1 MIWQI
6 YKVFFTYHFTRSLS
20 FVAAAKF
27 SLFTFHFSLKI
38 ANFANSFAKL
48 QCTRQFKEKQ
58 AFLLHCSRFFV
69 TLASPK
75 LLHLGKAQINLAFH
89 STFRNF
95 ANKNKTFY
103 NTTMLQ
109 IRCKNNNMTKSFPE
123 GTSLLDVYQE
133 FADDIKLPYPVVSAK
148 VNNASQGL
156 KFRLYQNRDV
166 EFLDA
171 REGSGHRVYVRSL
184 CFVLYKATQDLF
196 PGSKLF
202 IEHTISRGYY
212 CNFKKKGYEPMVE
225 GDVEKIRER
234 MQEIINLDMPFR
246 RNEATTEEALRVFAE
261 RGLTDKVKL
270 LESSGQ
276 IYSDY
281 YMLGDT
287 ADYYYGPL
295 VPSAGYLT
303 VWGLETYHDGML
315 LRVPDWNNPTQL
327 AEKVDMPKT
336 YEMFAEKTK
345 WDIIMRLSN
354 AGDVNKAILKGHA
367 SELIQVSEALQEKK
381 IVQIA
386 EEIDRRF
393 HDEENP
399 VRMVLITGPSSSGKT
414 TFCKRLSVQLLACG
428 LRPLSFSTDDYFVN
442 RLDTPKL
449 PNGDY
454 DFDNIET
461 VEYHL
466 LEDHLLRLM
475 KGERVEIPE
484 YNFVTGKREWNG
496 KKLKLAGDTVLIIE
510 GIHALN
516 PLLTKKIPDSLKY
529 KIYISALTSISL
541 DDHNWIPVRDNRLLR
556 RIIRDYNK
564 GAYTAQQTIA
574 QWKNVCE
581 AEDQWIFPFQE
592 TADAMFN
599 SALNIEFAVLR
610 THAEIILASVPK
622 NCDEYA
628 EAHRLL
634 KFLRYFI
641 PISDKEIPPTS
652 IMREFV
658 GGSSFKYPR

>member
-1 MIWQI
+1 
-6 YKVFFTYHFTRSLS
+6 
-20 FVAAAKF
+20 
-27 SLFTFHFSLKI
+27 
-38 ANFANSFAKL
+38 
-48 QCTRQFKEKQ
+48 
-58 AFLLHCSRFFV
+58 
-69 TLASPK
+69 
-75 LLHLGKAQINLAFH
+75 
-89 STFRNF
+89 
-95 ANKNKTFY
+95 
-103 NTTMLQ
+103 MLQ
-109 IRCKNNNMTKSFPE
+109 IRCKNNNVTKSFPE

-133 FADDIKLPYPVVSAK
+133 FADDVKLPYPVVSAK
-148 VNNASQGL
+148 VNNVSQGL
-156 KFRLYQNRDV
+156 KFRVYQNRDV

-184 CFVLYKATQDLF
+184 SFLLYKATQDLF

-202 IEHTISRGYY
+202 IEHSLSRGYY
-212 CNFKKKGYEPMVE
+212 CNFKKKNTGGEKVTDE
-225 GDVEKIRER
+225 DVAKIKAR
-234 MQEIINLDMPFR
+234 MQEIVSLDMPFR
-246 RNEATTEEALRVFAE
+246 RTEATTDEVIRVFTE
-261 RGLTDKVKL
+261 RGFQDKVKL
-270 LESSGQ
+270 LETSGQ

-281 YMLGDT
+281 YTLGDT
-287 ADYYYGPL
+287 VDYYYGPL
-295 VPSAGYLT
+295 VPSAGNLQ
-303 VWGLETYHDGML
+303 VWDLERHEEGLL
-315 LRVPDWNNPTQL
+315 LRVPDWNCPSKV
-327 AEKVDMPKT
+327 AEKVAQPKT
-336 YEMFAEKTK
+336 FEMFAEKTH

-354 AGDVNKAILKGHA
+354 AGDVNKAIMRGHA
-367 SELIQVSEALQEKK
+367 PELIQVSEALQEKK

-393 HDEENP
+393 HQEKDP
-399 VRMVLITGPSSSGKT
+399 VRLVLITGPSSSGKT

-428 LRPLSFSTDDYFVN
+428 LRPISFSTDDYFVN

-461 VEYHL
+461 VDYHL
-466 LEDHLLRLM
+466 MEEHLMRLM
-475 KGERVEIPE
+475 DGERVEIPE
-484 YNFVTGKREWNG
+484 YNFVTGKREWNE
-496 KKLKLAGDTVLIIE
+496 KKLKLGGDTVLIIE

-516 PLLTKKIPDSLKY
+516 PLLTKKLPDSLKY
-529 KIYISALTSISL
+529 KIYISALTSISI

-581 AEDQWIFPFQE
+581 AEDQWIFPYQE
-592 TADAMFN
+592 TADVMFN

-622 NCDEYA
+622 NCPEYS

-634 KFLRYFI
+634 KFIHFFL
-641 PISDKEIPPTS
+641 PVSDKEIPPTS

-658 GGSSFKYPR
+658 GGSSFKY

>member
-1 MIWQI
+1 
-6 YKVFFTYHFTRSLS
+6 
-20 FVAAAKF
+20 
-27 SLFTFHFSLKI
+27 
-38 ANFANSFAKL
+38 
-48 QCTRQFKEKQ
+48 
-58 AFLLHCSRFFV
+58 
-69 TLASPK
+69 
-75 LLHLGKAQINLAFH
+75 
-89 STFRNF
+89 
-95 ANKNKTFY
+95 
-103 NTTMLQ
+103 MLQ
-109 IRCKNNNMTKSFPE
+109 IRCKNNNTTKSFPE

-133 FADDIKLPYPVVSAK
+133 FADDIRLPYPVVSAK
-148 VNNASQGL
+148 VNNVSQGL

-166 EFLDA
+166 EFMDA

-184 CFVLYKATQDLF
+184 CFVLYKATQDEF

-212 CNFKKKGYEPMVE
+212 CNFKKRGGDPLTED
-225 GDVEKIRER
+225 DVEKLRQR

-246 RNEATTEEALRVFAE
+246 RNEATTEEAIRVFAE
-261 RGLTDKVKL
+261 RGFQDKVKL
-270 LESSGQ
+270 LETSGQ
-276 IYSDY
+276 VYSDY

-287 ADYYYGPL
+287 ADFYYGPL
-295 VPSAGYLT
+295 VPSAGYLS
-303 VWGLETYHDGML
+303 VWGLEAYHDGLL
-315 LRVPDWNNPTQL
+315 LRVPDWHDPTRL

-336 YEMFAEKTK
+336 YEMFAEKTR

-354 AGDVNKAILKGHA
+354 AGDVNKAVQRGHA

-381 IVQIA
+381 IVEIA

-393 HDEENP
+393 HREDHP
-399 VRMVLITGPSSSGKT
+399 VKLVLITGPSSSGKT
-414 TFCKRLSVQLLACG
+414 TFCKRLSIQLLACG

-442 RLDTPKL
+442 RVDTPKL

-461 VEYHL
+461 VEYSL

-475 KGERVEIPE
+475 QGERVEIPE
-484 YNFVTGKREWNG
+484 YNFVTGQREWKG
-496 KKLKLAGDTVLIIE
+496 KKLKLSSDTVLIIE

-516 PLLTKKIPDSLKY
+516 PRLTAKIDDSLKY

-564 GAYTAQQTIA
+564 GAYTARQTIS

-610 THAEIILASVPK
+610 THAELILSQVPR
-622 NCDEYA
+622 NCPEYA

-634 KFLRYFI
+634 KFIHYFL
-641 PISDKEIPPTS
+641 PVSDKEIPPTS

-658 GGSSFKYPR
+658 GGSSFKY

>member
-1 MIWQI
+1 
-6 YKVFFTYHFTRSLS
+6 
-20 FVAAAKF
+20 
-27 SLFTFHFSLKI
+27 
-38 ANFANSFAKL
+38 
-48 QCTRQFKEKQ
+48 
-58 AFLLHCSRFFV
+58 
-69 TLASPK
+69 
-75 LLHLGKAQINLAFH
+75 
-89 STFRNF
+89 
-95 ANKNKTFY
+95 
-103 NTTMLQ
+103 MLQ
-109 IRCKNNNMTKSFPE
+109 IRCKNNNVTKSFPE
-123 GTSLLDVYQE
+123 GTSLWDIYQE
-133 FADDIKLPYPVVSAK
+133 FQDDIHLPYPVVSAK
-148 VNNASQGL
+148 VNNVSQGL
-156 KFRLYQNRDV
+156 KFRVYQNRDV

-184 CFVLYKATQDLF
+184 SFVLYKATQDLF

-202 IEHTISRGYY
+202 IEHSLCRGYY
-212 CNFKKKGYEPMVE
+212 CNFKKKGNEVLTDE
-225 GDVEKIRER
+225 DVTNIRQR
-234 MQEIINLDMPFR
+234 MQEIVDQDMPFR
-246 RNEATTEEALRVFAE
+246 RTEATNEEAIRVFTE
-261 RGLTDKVKL
+261 RGFSDKVKL
-270 LESSGQ
+270 LETSGQ

-281 YMLGDT
+281 YTLGDT
-287 ADYYYGPL
+287 VDYYYGPL
-295 VPSAGYLT
+295 VPSAGYLK
-303 VWGLETYHDGML
+303 VWGLERYEEGLL
-315 LRVPDWNNPTQL
+315 LRVPDWDNPSQL
-327 AEKVDMPKT
+327 AEKVDQPKT
-336 YEMFAEKTK
+336 FGMFAEKTR

-354 AGDVNKAILKGHA
+354 AGDVNKAIQRGYA

-393 HDEENP
+393 HRKKNP
-399 VRMVLITGPSSSGKT
+399 LRLVLITGPSSSGKT
-414 TFCKRLSVQLLACG
+414 TFCKRLSIQLLACG

-442 RLDTPKL
+442 RVDTPKL

-461 VEYHL
+461 VEYAL

-475 KGERVEIPE
+475 QGERVEIPE

-496 KKLKLAGDTVLIIE
+496 KRLKLGSDTVLIIE

-516 PLLTKKIPDSLKY
+516 PLLTKKINDAMKY

-564 GAYTAQQTIA
+564 GAFTAQQTIA
-574 QWKNVCE
+574 QWKNVCK

-592 TADAMFN
+592 TADVMFN

-610 THAEIILASVPK
+610 THAEIILTSVPK
-622 NCDEYA
+622 NCPEYA

-634 KFLRYFI
+634 KFIHYFL

-658 GGSSFKYPR
+658 GGSSFKY

>member
-1 MIWQI
+1 
-6 YKVFFTYHFTRSLS
+6 
-20 FVAAAKF
+20 
-27 SLFTFHFSLKI
+27 
-38 ANFANSFAKL
+38 
-48 QCTRQFKEKQ
+48 
-58 AFLLHCSRFFV
+58 
-69 TLASPK
+69 
-75 LLHLGKAQINLAFH
+75 
-89 STFRNF
+89 
-95 ANKNKTFY
+95 
-103 NTTMLQ
+103 MLQ
-109 IRCKNNNMTKSFPE
+109 IRCKNTGVTKSFQE

-133 FADDIKLPYPVVSAK
+133 FADEIKLPYPVVSAK
-148 VNNASQGL
+148 VNNVSQGL

-184 CFVLYKATQDLF
+184 CFVLYKATQDVF

-202 IEHTISRGYY
+202 IEHSLCRGYY
-212 CNFKKKGYEPMVE
+212 CNFKKRTPEPLTDE
-225 GDVEKIRER
+225 DVRRISQR
-234 MQEIINLDMPFR
+234 MQEIIALDMPFR
-246 RNEATTEEALRVFAE
+246 RTEATNEETVRVFTE
-261 RGLTDKVKL
+261 RGFADKVKL
-270 LESSGQ
+270 LETSGQ
-276 IYSDY
+276 IYSHY
-281 YMLGDT
+281 YTLGDT
-287 ADYYYGPL
+287 VDYYYGPL

-303 VWGLETYHDGML
+303 VWALERYEQGLL
-315 LRVPDWNNPTQL
+315 LRIPDWNDPSRL
-327 AEKVDMPKT
+327 AEKVDQPKT
-336 YEMFAEKTK
+336 FGMFAEKTR

-354 AGDVNKAILKGHA
+354 AGDVNKAIQRGYA

-386 EEIDRRF
+386 EDIFARCEKSNGR
-393 HDEENP
+393 NP
-399 VRMVLITGPSSSGKT
+399 IVLITGPSSSGKT
-414 TFCKRLSVQLLACG
+414 TFCKRLSIQLLACG

-442 RLDTPKL
+442 RVDTPKL

-461 VEYHL
+461 VEYSL
-466 LEDHLLRLM
+466 LEDHLLRLI

-484 YNFVTGKREWNG
+484 YNFVTGRREWNG
-496 KKLKLAGDTVLIIE
+496 KRLKLSPDTVLIIE

-516 PLLTKKIPDSLKY
+516 PLLTQKIDDAMKY

-541 DDHNWIPVRDNRLLR
+541 DDHNWIPVSDNRLLR

-564 GAYTAQQTIA
+564 GAFTARQTIA

-581 AEDQWIFPFQE
+581 AEDRWIFPFQE

-610 THAEIILASVPK
+610 THAEIILTSVPK
-622 NCDEYA
+622 NCPEYA

-634 KFLRYFI
+634 KFIRFFL
-641 PISDKEIPPTS
+641 PVSDKEIPPTS

-658 GGSSFKYPR
+658 GGSSFKY

>member
-1 MIWQI
+1 
-6 YKVFFTYHFTRSLS
+6 
-20 FVAAAKF
+20 
-27 SLFTFHFSLKI
+27 
-38 ANFANSFAKL
+38 
-48 QCTRQFKEKQ
+48 
-58 AFLLHCSRFFV
+58 
-69 TLASPK
+69 
-75 LLHLGKAQINLAFH
+75 
-89 STFRNF
+89 
-95 ANKNKTFY
+95 
-103 NTTMLQ
+103 MLQ
-109 IRCKNNNMTKSFPE
+109 IRCKNNNVTKSFPE
-123 GTSLLDVYQE
+123 GTSLIDVYQE
-133 FADDIKLPYPVVSAK
+133 FADEIKLSYPVVSAK
-148 VNNASQGL
+148 VNNVSQGL

-166 EFLDA
+166 EFMDA
-171 REGSGHRVYVRSL
+171 TEGSGHRVYVRSL
-184 CFVLYKATQDLF
+184 SFVLYKATQDVF

-202 IEHTISRGYY
+202 IEHSLSRGYY
-212 CNFKKKGYEPMVE
+212 CNFKKTGVRKQDT
-225 GDVEKIRER
+225 GDKVTDDDVARIRTR
-234 MQEIINLDMPFR
+234 MQEIIDSDMPFR
-246 RNEATTEEALRVFAE
+246 RTESTTEEAIRIFSE
-261 RGLTDKVKL
+261 RGFADKVKL
-270 LESSGQ
+270 LETSGQ
-276 IYSDY
+276 AYTY
-281 YMLGDT
+281 YYTLGDT
-287 ADYYYGPL
+287 IDYYYGPL
-295 VPSAGYLT
+295 VPSAGYLN
-303 VWGLETYHDGML
+303 VWGLERYEDGLL
-315 LRVPDWNNPTQL
+315 LRVPDWNDPSKL
-327 AEKVDMPKT
+327 AEKVDQPKT
-336 YEMFAEKTK
+336 FEMFTEKTH

-354 AGDVNKAILKGHA
+354 AGDVNKAIMRGHA

-393 HDEENP
+393 HREKDP
-399 VRMVLITGPSSSGKT
+399 VRIVLITGPSSSGKT

-428 LRPLSFSTDDYFVN
+428 LRPISFSTDDYFVN
-442 RLDTPKL
+442 RVDTPKL

-461 VEYHL
+461 VEYSL

-475 KGERVEIPE
+475 QGEKVEIPE

-564 GAYTAQQTIA
+564 GAFTAQQTIA
-574 QWKNVCE
+574 QWKNVLA
-581 AEDQWIFPFQE
+581 AEDQWIFPYQE
-592 TADAMFN
+592 TADVMFN

-610 THAEIILASVPK
+610 THAEIILTSVPK
-622 NCDEYA
+622 NCPEYA

-658 GGSSFKYPR
+658 GGSSFKF

>member
-1 MIWQI
+1 MHTN
-6 YKVFFTYHFTRSLS
+6 YC
-20 FVAAAKF
+20 A
-27 SLFTFHFSLKI
+27 
-38 ANFANSFAKL
+38 
-48 QCTRQFKEKQ
+48 
-58 AFLLHCSRFFV
+58 
-69 TLASPK
+69 
-75 LLHLGKAQINLAFH
+75 
-89 STFRNF
+89 
-95 ANKNKTFY
+95 
-103 NTTMLQ
+103 MLQ
-109 IRCKNNNMTKSFPE
+109 IRCKNNNVTKSFPE

-133 FADDIKLPYPVVSAK
+133 FAEEINLPYPVVSAK

-156 KFRLYQNRDV
+156 KFRLFQNRDV
-166 EFLDA
+166 EFMDA

-184 CFVLYKATQDLF
+184 CFLLYKATQDVF

-212 CNFKKKGYEPMVE
+212 CNFKKKNNEPLVD
-225 GDVEKIRER
+225 GDVEQICER
-234 MQEIINLDMPFR
+234 MKEIVNMDMPFR
-246 RNEATTEEALRVFAE
+246 RTEATNEEAIRVFAE
-261 RGLTDKVKL
+261 RGFADKVKL
-270 LESSGQ
+270 LETSGQ

-281 YMLGDT
+281 YTLGDT

-295 VPSAGYLT
+295 VPSAGYLK
-303 VWGLETYHDGML
+303 VFGLEPYHDGML
-315 LRVPDWNNPTQL
+315 LRVPDWNNPTIL

-336 YEMFAEKTK
+336 YEMFREKTK

-399 VRMVLITGPSSSGKT
+399 IKLVLITGPSSSGKT
-414 TFCKRLSVQLLACG
+414 TFCKRLSIQLLACG

-442 RLDTPKL
+442 RVDTPKL

-454 DFDNIET
+454 DFDNIEA
-461 VEYHL
+461 VDYAL
-466 LEDHLLRLM
+466 LEDHLTRLM
-475 KGERVEIPE
+475 QGERVEVPE
-484 YNFVTGKREWNG
+484 YNFATGKREWNG

-516 PLLTKKIPDSLKY
+516 PLLTQKIEDSLKY

-564 GAYTAQQTIA
+564 GAFTAQETIA

-581 AEDQWIFPFQE
+581 AEDKWIFPYQE

-610 THAEIILASVPK
+610 THAEIILSSVPK
-622 NCDEYA
+622 NCDEYS

-634 KFLRYFI
+634 KFIHYFL
-641 PISDKEIPPTS
+641 PVSDKEIPPTS

-658 GGSSFKYPR
+658 GGSSFKY

>member
-1 MIWQI
+1 
-6 YKVFFTYHFTRSLS
+6 
-20 FVAAAKF
+20 
-27 SLFTFHFSLKI
+27 
-38 ANFANSFAKL
+38 
-48 QCTRQFKEKQ
+48 
-58 AFLLHCSRFFV
+58 
-69 TLASPK
+69 
-75 LLHLGKAQINLAFH
+75 
-89 STFRNF
+89 
-95 ANKNKTFY
+95 
-103 NTTMLQ
+103 MLQ
-109 IRCKNNNMTKSFPE
+109 IRCKNNNVTKSFPE
-123 GTSLLDVYQE
+123 GTSLLDVFQE

-184 CFVLYKATQDLF
+184 SFVLYKATQDIF

-202 IEHTISRGYY
+202 IEHSLCRGFY
-212 CNFKKKGYEPMVE
+212 CNFKKKDGGSLTDE
-225 GDVEKIRER
+225 DVDQIKQR

-246 RNEATTEEALRVFAE
+246 RTEATNEEAIRVFQE
-261 RGLTDKVKL
+261 RGFSDKVKL
-270 LESSGQ
+270 LETSGH

-281 YMLGDT
+281 YTLGDT
-287 ADYYYGPL
+287 VDYYYGPL
-295 VPSAGYLT
+295 VPSTSYLKI
-303 VWGLETYHDGML
+303 WGLERYEQGLL
-315 LRVPDWNNPTQL
+315 LRVPDWNNPNQL
-327 AEKVDMPKT
+327 AEKVAQPKT
-336 YEMFAEKTK
+336 FEMFAEKTR

-354 AGDVNKAILKGHA
+354 AGDVNKAIMRGHA

-386 EEIDRRF
+386 EEIERRF
-393 HDEENP
+393 HREENP
-399 VRMVLITGPSSSGKT
+399 VKMVLITGPSSSGKT

-428 LRPLSFSTDDYFVN
+428 LRPVSFSTDDYFVN
-442 RLDTPKL
+442 RVDTPKL

-461 VEYHL
+461 VEYSL

-475 KGERVEIPE
+475 QGERVEIPE

-496 KKLKLAGDTVLIIE
+496 KKLKLSNDTVLIIE

-564 GAYTAQQTIA
+564 GAFTAQETIA

-581 AEDQWIFPFQE
+581 AEDKWIFPFQE
-592 TADAMFN
+592 SADVMFN

-610 THAEIILASVPK
+610 IHAELILASVPK
-622 NCDEYA
+622 NCPEYA
-628 EAHRLL
+628 EAHRLM
-634 KFLRYFI
+634 KFIHFFL
-641 PISDKEIPPTS
+641 PVSDKEIPPTS

-658 GGSSFKYPR
+658 GGSSFKY

>member
-1 MIWQI
+1 
-6 YKVFFTYHFTRSLS
+6 
-20 FVAAAKF
+20 
-27 SLFTFHFSLKI
+27 
-38 ANFANSFAKL
+38 
-48 QCTRQFKEKQ
+48 
-58 AFLLHCSRFFV
+58 
-69 TLASPK
+69 
-75 LLHLGKAQINLAFH
+75 
-89 STFRNF
+89 
-95 ANKNKTFY
+95 
-103 NTTMLQ
+103 MLQ
-109 IRCKNNNMTKSFPE
+109 IRCKNNNVTKSFPE
-123 GTSLLDVYQE
+123 GCSLLDVYQE
-133 FADDIKLPYPVVSAK
+133 FQDEIKLPYPVVSAK

-156 KFRLYQNRDV
+156 KFRLFQNRDV

-184 CFVLYKATQDLF
+184 CFLLYKATQDLF

-202 IEHTISRGYY
+202 IEHSLCRGYY
-212 CNFKKKGYEPMVE
+212 CNFKKKNADPLTDE
-225 GDVEKIRER
+225 DVELIKQR
-234 MQEIINLDMPFR
+234 MQEVVNLDMPFR
-246 RNEATTEEALRVFAE
+246 RTEATTEEAIRVFAE
-261 RGLTDKVKL
+261 RGFSDKVKL
-270 LESSGQ
+270 LETSGQ

-281 YMLGDT
+281 YTLGDT
-287 ADYYYGPL
+287 VDYYYGPL
-295 VPSAGYLT
+295 VPSAGYLK
-303 VWGLETYHDGML
+303 VWGLERYEQGML
-315 LRVPDWNNPTQL
+315 LRVPDWNNPNQL
-327 AEKVDMPKT
+327 AEKVEQPKT
-336 YEMFAEKTK
+336 FEMFAEKTK

-354 AGDVNKAILKGHA
+354 AGDVNKAIMRGYA

-386 EEIDRRF
+386 EEIDNRF
-393 HDEENP
+393 HREKDP
-399 VRMVLITGPSSSGKT
+399 VRIVLITGPSSSGKT

-428 LRPLSFSTDDYFVN
+428 LRPISFSTDDYFVN
-442 RLDTPKL
+442 RVDTPKL

-461 VEYHL
+461 VDYHM

-475 KGERVEIPE
+475 DGERVEIPE

-496 KKLKLAGDTVLIIE
+496 KKLKLGSDTVLIIE

-516 PLLTKKIPDSLKY
+516 PLLTQKIPDSLKY

-581 AEDQWIFPFQE
+581 AENQWIFPYQE
-592 TADAMFN
+592 SADVMFN

-610 THAEIILASVPK
+610 THAEIILSSVPK
-622 NCDEYA
+622 NCPEYS

-634 KFLRYFI
+634 KFIHFFL
-641 PISDKEIPPTS
+641 PVSDKEIPPTS

-658 GGSSFKYPR
+658 GGSSFKYKGL

>member
-1 MIWQI
+1 M
-6 YKVFFTYHFTRSLS
+6 
-20 FVAAAKF
+20 AKF
-27 SLFTFHFSLKI
+27 LD
-38 ANFANSFAKL
+38 
-48 QCTRQFKEKQ
+48 
-58 AFLLHCSRFFV
+58 
-69 TLASPK
+69 
-75 LLHLGKAQINLAFH
+75 
-89 STFRNF
+89 
-95 ANKNKTFY
+95 
-103 NTTMLQ
+103 TMLQ
-109 IRCKNNNMTKSFPE
+109 IRCKNNNVTKSFPE
-123 GTSLLDVYQE
+123 GTSLLDIYQE

-156 KFRLYQNRDV
+156 KFRVFQNRDV

-171 REGSGHRVYVRSL
+171 RQGSGHRVYVRSL
-184 CFVLYKATQDLF
+184 CFLLYKATQDIF

-212 CNFKKKGYEPMVE
+212 CNFKKKNNEPLT
-225 GDVEKIRER
+225 GNDVTLLCNR
-234 MQEIINLDMPFR
+234 MQEIVNLDMPFR
-246 RNEATTEEALRVFAE
+246 RTEATNEEAIRVFAE
-261 RGLTDKVKL
+261 RGFSDKVKL
-270 LESSGQ
+270 LETSGQ

-281 YMLGDT
+281 YTLGDT

-295 VPSAGYLT
+295 VPSAGYLK
-303 VWGLETYHDGML
+303 VFGLEPYHDGML
-315 LRVPDWNNPTQL
+315 LRVPDWNDPTHL

-336 YEMFAEKTK
+336 YEMFAEKTR

-386 EEIDRRF
+386 EDIERRF
-393 HDEENP
+393 HAEENP
-399 VRMVLITGPSSSGKT
+399 IRLVLITGPSSSGKT
-414 TFCKRLSVQLLACG
+414 TFCKRLSIQLLACG

-442 RLDTPKL
+442 RVDTPKL

-454 DFDNIET
+454 DFDNIEA
-461 VEYHL
+461 VDYHL
-466 LEDHLLRLM
+466 LEDHLTRLM

-484 YNFVTGKREWNG
+484 YNFSTGKREWNG

-516 PLLTKKIPDSLKY
+516 PLLTQQIDNALKY

-541 DDHNWIPVRDNRLLR
+541 DDHNWIPVHDNRLLR

-564 GAYTAQQTIA
+564 GAFTAQETIA

-581 AEDQWIFPFQE
+581 AEDKWIFPYQE
-592 TADAMFN
+592 TADVMFN

-610 THAEIILASVPK
+610 THAEIILSSVPK
-622 NCDEYA
+622 NCPEYS

-634 KFLRYFI
+634 KFIHYFL
-641 PISDKEIPPTS
+641 PVSDKEIPPTS
-652 IMREFV
+652 IMREFL
-658 GGSSFKYPR
+658 GGSSFKY

>member
-1 MIWQI
+1 
-6 YKVFFTYHFTRSLS
+6 
-20 FVAAAKF
+20 
-27 SLFTFHFSLKI
+27 
-38 ANFANSFAKL
+38 
-48 QCTRQFKEKQ
+48 
-58 AFLLHCSRFFV
+58 
-69 TLASPK
+69 
-75 LLHLGKAQINLAFH
+75 
-89 STFRNF
+89 
-95 ANKNKTFY
+95 
-103 NTTMLQ
+103 MLQ
-109 IRCKNNNMTKSFPE
+109 IRCKNTGVTKSFAE
-123 GTSLLDVYQE
+123 GSSLLDVYQE
-133 FADDIKLPYPVVSAK
+133 FQDEIHLPYPVVSAK
-148 VNNASQGL
+148 VNNASEGL

-184 CFVLYKATQDLF
+184 CFVLYKATQDVF

-212 CNFKKKGYEPMVE
+212 CNFKKKGMEPLAE
-225 GDVEKIRER
+225 GDVERIAAR
-234 MQEIINLDMPFR
+234 MGEIVRMDMPFR
-246 RNEATTEEALRVFAE
+246 RNEATNEEAVRVFAE
-261 RGLTDKVKL
+261 RGFTDKVKL
-270 LESSGQ
+270 LETSGQ

-281 YMLGDT
+281 YTLGDT
-287 ADYYYGPL
+287 VDYYYGPL

-303 VWGLETYHDGML
+303 VWGLEPYHDGML
-315 LRVPDWNNPTQL
+315 LRVPDWHNPTRL

-336 YEMFAEKTK
+336 YEMFAEKTR

-354 AGDVNKAILKGHA
+354 AGDVNRAILKGHA

-386 EEIDRRF
+386 EEIERRF
-393 HDEENP
+393 HADEKP
-399 VRMVLITGPSSSGKT
+399 IRLVLITGPSSSGKT
-414 TFCKRLSVQLLACG
+414 TFCKRLSIQLLACG

-442 RLDTPKL
+442 RIDTPKL

-461 VEYHL
+461 VEYAL
-466 LEDHLLRLM
+466 LEDHLQRLM
-475 KGERVEIPE
+475 QGERVEIPE
-484 YNFVTGKREWNG
+484 YNFVTGKREYNG
-496 KKLKLAGDTVLIIE
+496 KRLKLGSDTVLIIE

-516 PLLTKKIPDSLKY
+516 PLLTKKLPDSLKY

-574 QWKNVCE
+574 QWKNVMA
-581 AEDQWIFPFQE
+581 AEDQWIFPYQE
-592 TADAMFN
+592 TADVMFN

-610 THAEIILASVPK
+610 THAEIILTSVPK
-622 NCDEYA
+622 NCPEYS

-634 KFLRYFI
+634 KFIRFFI
-641 PISDKEIPPTS
+641 PVSDKEIPPTS

-658 GGSSFKYPR
+658 GGSSFKY

>member
-1 MIWQI
+1 
-6 YKVFFTYHFTRSLS
+6 
-20 FVAAAKF
+20 
-27 SLFTFHFSLKI
+27 
-38 ANFANSFAKL
+38 
-48 QCTRQFKEKQ
+48 
-58 AFLLHCSRFFV
+58 
-69 TLASPK
+69 
-75 LLHLGKAQINLAFH
+75 
-89 STFRNF
+89 
-95 ANKNKTFY
+95 
-103 NTTMLQ
+103 MLQ
-109 IRCKNNNMTKSFPE
+109 IRCKNNNVTKSFPE
-123 GTSLLDVYQE
+123 GCSLLDVYQE
-133 FADDIKLPYPVVSAK
+133 FQDEIKLPYPVVSAK

-156 KFRLYQNRDV
+156 KFRLFQNRDV

-184 CFVLYKATQDLF
+184 CFLLYKATQDLF

-202 IEHTISRGYY
+202 IEHSLCRGYY
-212 CNFKKKGYEPMVE
+212 CNFKKKNADPLTDE
-225 GDVEKIRER
+225 DVELIKQR
-234 MQEIINLDMPFR
+234 MQEVVNLDMPFR
-246 RNEATTEEALRVFAE
+246 RTEATTEEAIRVFAE
-261 RGLTDKVKL
+261 RGFSDKVKL
-270 LESSGQ
+270 LETSGQ

-281 YMLGDT
+281 YTLGDT
-287 ADYYYGPL
+287 VDYYYGPL
-295 VPSAGYLT
+295 VPSAGYLK
-303 VWGLETYHDGML
+303 VWGLERYEQGML
-315 LRVPDWNNPTQL
+315 LRVPDWNNPNQL
-327 AEKVDMPKT
+327 AEKVEQPKT
-336 YEMFAEKTK
+336 FEMFAEKTK

-354 AGDVNKAILKGHA
+354 AGDVNKAIMRGYA

-386 EEIDRRF
+386 EEIDNRF
-393 HDEENP
+393 HREKDP
-399 VRMVLITGPSSSGKT
+399 VRIVLITGPSSSGKT

-428 LRPLSFSTDDYFVN
+428 LRPISFSTDDYFVN
-442 RLDTPKL
+442 RVDTPKL

-461 VEYHL
+461 VDYHM

-475 KGERVEIPE
+475 VGERVEIPE

-496 KKLKLAGDTVLIIE
+496 KKLKLGSDTVLIIE

-516 PLLTKKIPDSLKY
+516 PLLTQKIPDSLKY

-581 AEDQWIFPFQE
+581 AENQWIFPYQE
-592 TADAMFN
+592 SADVMFN

-610 THAEIILASVPK
+610 THAEIILSSVPK
-622 NCDEYA
+622 NCPEYS

-634 KFLRYFI
+634 KFIHFFL
-641 PISDKEIPPTS
+641 PVSDKEIPPTS

-658 GGSSFKYPR
+658 GGSSFKYKGL

>member
-1 MIWQI
+1 M
-6 YKVFFTYHFTRSLS
+6 
-20 FVAAAKF
+20 
-27 SLFTFHFSLKI
+27 
-38 ANFANSFAKL
+38 
-48 QCTRQFKEKQ
+48 
-58 AFLLHCSRFFV
+58 LH
-69 TLASPK
+69 
-75 LLHLGKAQINLAFH
+75 
-89 STFRNF
+89 
-95 ANKNKTFY
+95 
-103 NTTMLQ
+103 
-109 IRCKNNNMTKSFPE
+109 IRCKNNNVTKAFPE
-123 GTSLLDVYQE
+123 GCSLLDVYQE
-133 FADDIKLPYPVVSAK
+133 FADEIKLPYPVVSAK
-148 VNNASQGL
+148 VNNASEGL
-156 KFRLYQNRDV
+156 KFRLFQNRDV

-184 CFVLYKATQDLF
+184 CFLLYKATQDIF

-212 CNFKKKGYEPMVE
+212 CNFKKKNNE
-225 GDVEKIRER
+225 GLADGDIKQISER
-234 MQEIINLDMPFR
+234 MREIVNLDMPFR
-246 RNEATTEEALRVFAE
+246 RTEATNEEAIRVFAE
-261 RGLTDKVKL
+261 RGFSDKVKL
-270 LESSGQ
+270 LETSGQ

-295 VPSAGYLT
+295 VPSAGYLK
-303 VWGLETYHDGML
+303 VFGLEPYHDGML
-315 LRVPDWNNPTQL
+315 LRVPDWNNPTIL

-336 YEMFAEKTK
+336 YEMFREKTK

-386 EEIDRRF
+386 EDIERRF
-393 HDEENP
+393 HAEEKP
-399 VRMVLITGPSSSGKT
+399 IRLVLITGPSSSGKT
-414 TFCKRLSVQLLACG
+414 TFCKRLSIQLLACG
-428 LRPLSFSTDDYFVN
+428 LRPMSFSTDDYFVN
-442 RLDTPKL
+442 RVDTPKL

-461 VEYHL
+461 VDYAL
-466 LEDHLLRLM
+466 LEDHLSRLM

-484 YNFVTGKREWNG
+484 YSFTTGKREWNG

-516 PLLTKKIPDSLKY
+516 PKLTQNIDNSLKY

-564 GAYTAQQTIA
+564 GAYTARETIA

-581 AEDQWIFPFQE
+581 AEDKWIFPYQE

-610 THAEIILASVPK
+610 THAEIILSSVQR
-622 NCDEYA
+622 NCPEYA

-634 KFLRYFI
+634 KFIHYFL
-641 PISDKEIPPTS
+641 PVSDKEIPPTS

-658 GGSSFKYPR
+658 GGSSFKY

>member
-1 MIWQI
+1 
-6 YKVFFTYHFTRSLS
+6 
-20 FVAAAKF
+20 
-27 SLFTFHFSLKI
+27 
-38 ANFANSFAKL
+38 
-48 QCTRQFKEKQ
+48 
-58 AFLLHCSRFFV
+58 
-69 TLASPK
+69 
-75 LLHLGKAQINLAFH
+75 
-89 STFRNF
+89 
-95 ANKNKTFY
+95 
-103 NTTMLQ
+103 MLQ
-109 IRCKNNNMTKSFPE
+109 IRCKNNNVTKSFPE

-184 CFVLYKATQDLF
+184 SFVLYKATQDIF

-202 IEHTISRGYY
+202 IEHSLCRGYY
-212 CNFKKKGYEPMVE
+212 CNFKKKDGGSLTDE
-225 GDVEKIRER
+225 DVDQIKQR

-246 RNEATTEEALRVFAE
+246 RTEATNEEAIRVFQE
-261 RGLTDKVKL
+261 RGFSDKVKL
-270 LESSGQ
+270 LETSGH

-281 YMLGDT
+281 YTLGDT
-287 ADYYYGPL
+287 VDYYYGPL
-295 VPSAGYLT
+295 VPSTSYLKI
-303 VWGLETYHDGML
+303 WGLERYEQGLL
-315 LRVPDWNNPTQL
+315 LRVPDWNNPNQL
-327 AEKVDMPKT
+327 AEKVAQPKT
-336 YEMFAEKTK
+336 FEMFAEKTR

-354 AGDVNKAILKGHA
+354 AGDVNKAIMRGHA

-386 EEIDRRF
+386 EEIERRF
-393 HDEENP
+393 HREENP
-399 VRMVLITGPSSSGKT
+399 VKMVLITGPSSSGKT

-428 LRPLSFSTDDYFVN
+428 LRPVSFSTDDYFVN
-442 RLDTPKL
+442 RVDTPKL

-461 VEYHL
+461 VEYSL

-475 KGERVEIPE
+475 QGERVEIPE

-496 KKLKLAGDTVLIIE
+496 KKLKLSNDTVLIIE

-564 GAYTAQQTIA
+564 GAFTAQETIA

-581 AEDQWIFPFQE
+581 AEDKWIFPFQE
-592 TADAMFN
+592 SADVMFN

-610 THAEIILASVPK
+610 IHAELILASVPK
-622 NCDEYA
+622 NCPEYA
-628 EAHRLL
+628 EAHRLM
-634 KFLRYFI
+634 KFIHFFL
-641 PISDKEIPPTS
+641 PVSDKEIPPTS

-658 GGSSFKYPR
+658 GGSSFKY